1 MDKINIKNLIIG
13 FGKAGKTLAADLAKH
28 GEEVILVEK
37 SSSMYGGTCIN
48 IGCIPSK
55 KLLVEAERK
64 PFRCKSKRLF
74 RTSNGAQKCFDF
86 SFACCQL

>member
-37 SSSMYGGTCIN
+37 VVLCM
-48 IGCIPSK
+48 
-55 KLLVEAERK
+55 VELA
-64 PFRCKSKRLF
+64 S
-74 RTSNGAQKCFDF
+74 T
-86 SFACCQL
+86 